1 MRRTELVNPFV
12 GTAGDHGQL
21 YVAADVPFGL
31 VKLGPDT
38 FPGVHRHTAHSGY
51 DYNDTAIAGFS
62 HNRVSGTG
70 NYGVGGNL
78 SILPLL
84 DGQPRPVPE
93 RAAAFAKEDESAEP
107 GYYRVQLASGILAEL
122 TTTTHVGLHRYI
134 FPGAGAGYV
143 HLDLA
148 SGHTAVRDAHAI
160 VLGPCDLLVEIT
172 SDQMHDNGWYRV
184 FAHVRFSREARIALH
199 PVARTAK
206 GGIGSMRDG
215 AMQVVAEFAP
225 GEPVLVKVALS
236 HIGMKQASRDLD
248 RELSGWDFDAVRQAA
263 SVAWERAMARFE
275 LAGEEEHRT
284 LFYTH
289 LANCCVS
296 PFDDTSSNGTYMGD
310 DGELHPANGTHYNGW
325 SIWDSYR
332 TKFPVLSLATPERMP
347 EMMESLVATVNE
359 RLGMVPRDEFYSFS
373 GFLALNTVRLELAN
387 AVLLDAHTKGLGTL
401 ATESYAAM
409 AALARLDFSADED
422 RLGYVPRR
430 PDETCQ
436 RAYDNWAAAEMAR
449 LLGREQA
456 AAEFSRRA
464 AFFRNVWDTDRQ
476 FFRARDE
483 AGEWLDFPEDPT
495 AVNEKYV
502 YEGSAW
508 HWRWAVVHDVAGMVE
523 LFGGREAYAQ
533 ALGHFFDNDLH
544 NHGNE
549 PGVHAPWMF
558 AATGT
563 PWLSQKWVRM
573 VLTEPMVQRYGTH
586 GWLPEPFH
594 GRIYRNEPEGM
605 IPEMDDD
612 DGCMAG
618 WYVLSSLGLF
628 PVCVGHP
635 LYAVGMPLFEESVWH
650 GTGGK
655 FRIRVKNHG
664 ADNWYI
670 QSATLNGKPLVQP
683 WLAHQDLAHG
693 GELELVAG
701 PEPSEWGMGTELPW

>member
-1 MRRTELVNPFV
+1 MKRTERVNPFV

-51 DYNDTAIAGFS
+51 DYDDQAVAGFS

-70 NYGVGGNL
+70 NVGVGGNL
-78 SILPLL
+78 SVLPSL
-84 DGQPRPVPE
+84 DAQPRPIPE

-107 GYYRVQLASGILAEL
+107 GYYRVRFASGILAEL
-122 TTTTHVGLHRYI
+122 TATTHVGLHHYT
-134 FPGAGAGYV
+134 FPGDGAGYV

-148 SGHTAVRDAHAI
+148 SGHTPVRDAHAV
-160 VLGPCDLLVEIT
+160 VLGPQDLLVEIT
-172 SDQMHDNGWYRV
+172 SSQMHDNGWYRL
-184 FAHVRFSREARIALH
+184 FAHVRFSRDAAISLH
-199 PVARTAK
+199 PVARTTK
-206 GGIGSMRDG
+206 GAIGAMRDG
-215 AMQVVAEFAP
+215 AMQVVAAFDP
-225 GEPVLVKVALS
+225 GESVLVKVALS
-236 HIGMKQASRDLD
+236 HIGVRQARRDLD
-248 RELSGWDFDAVRQAA
+248 RELPGWDSDAVRRAA
-263 SVAWERAMARFE
+263 SVAWEEALARFD
-275 LAGEEEHRT
+275 ASGEADHET

-289 LANCCVS
+289 LGNCCVS
-296 PFDDTSSNGTYMGD
+296 PFDDTSAQGTYMGD
-310 DGELHPANGTHYNGW
+310 DGEVHAATGRHYNGW

-332 TKFPVLSLATPERMP
+332 TKFPVLSMATPERMP
-347 EMMESLVATVNE
+347 AMMESLVATVNE
-359 RLGMVPRDEFYSFS
+359 RLDMVPREEFYSFS

-387 AVLLDAHTKGLGTL
+387 AILLDAHCKGLGAPVEET
-401 ATESYAAM
+401 YAAM
-409 AALARLDFSADED
+409 VALARLDFTAQED

-436 RAYDNWAAAEMAR
+436 RAYDNWATAEMAR
-449 LLGREQA
+449 GLGREGD
-456 AAEFSRRA
+456 AAEFARRA
-464 AFFRNVWDTDRQ
+464 SYYRNVWDEDRR

-483 AGEWLDFPEDPT
+483 AGQWLDFPDDPT

-508 HWRWAVVHDVAGMVE
+508 HWRWAVVHDVAGMVP
-523 LFGGREAYAQ
+523 LFGGRDAYARE
-533 ALGHFFDNDLH
+533 LNYFFENDLH

-586 GWLPEPFH
+586 GWLPEPYR
-594 GRIYRNEPEGM
+594 GCIYRNEPEGM

-618 WYVLSSLGLF
+618 WYALSSLGLF
-628 PVCVGHP
+628 PICVGRP

-650 GTGGK
+650 GPGGD
-655 FRIRVKNHG
+655 FRTTVRSHG
-664 ADNWYI
+664 PRNWYI
-670 QSATLNGKPLVQP
+670 QSATLNGKPLARP
-683 WLAHQDLAHG
+683 WVAHADLVAG
-693 GELELVAG
+693 GHLELVAG
-701 PEPSEWGMGTELPW
+701 PKPSAWGAGADLPW